1 MKLRKPSGA
10 RIKQGDMGPALFWA
24 LVALLL
30 AGRVALAACQ
40 DVYVWI
46 DGAPLDDELMFRAA
60 RSITAGDWLGA
71 YDYLTLSKQMF
82 FAVWL
87 ALLHL
92 LHIPYLVA
100 GQLLMGGAAL
110 AAAFA
115 LAPALPRRWMRL
127 AVFALLA
134 YSPAAAASFTLRVYR
149 DNIFPA
155 LCLCA
160 FAGFIGA
167 ALRCAGP
174 ARRQLGW
181 LAMGGL
187 GMGLAWITR
196 EDGMWLL
203 PFAVVAVIATAVA
216 VLRLGLPRRAGRLAA
231 LALPFALTALCV
243 NAVCL
248 VNWQHYGLW
257 ATSDFSTG
265 PFAEAF
271 GAMTRITHE
280 DWDPLVAVPADV
292 REKLYDQVPE
302 LAGLEYWLE
311 EDEKFRD
318 AWIGRPDGDYQ
329 TGGFYWAL
337 RRAAQYE
344 GWYETPATAAEH
356 WQAVADAIN
365 ALCDSGA
372 LPADLPRR
380 SSTTAPIRAEYVG
393 PVLAEGLRSLWYAA
407 TFQDCAP
414 YYADQRS
421 LGQPEDLA
429 VYHEY
434 LGCTTN
440 DAAQAGTDLPYYH
453 PLRMLVYKAFEALRR
468 VYALALPLAL
478 AAALARQ
485 LWLGW
490 GMLRRRSSR
499 GLLLWLALAGVL
511 GMALLRCF
519 MIAFVEVSSF
529 GIGTYVMYLS
539 TVHPLLLLY
548 AAGGLLTG
556 RKGAAGCGS

>member
-1 MKLRKPSGA
+1 MKFRKSFGA
-10 RIKQGDMGPALFWA
+10 KQGDMGPVLFWVL
-24 LVALLL
+24 LVVLI
-30 AGRVALAACQ
+30 AGRLVLASCQ

-60 RSITAGDWLGA
+60 QSITAGNWLGA

-87 ALLHL
+87 AFLHL
-92 LHIPYLVA
+92 LGVPYLMG
-100 GQLLMGGAAL
+100 GQLLMCGAAL

-115 LAPALPRRWMRL
+115 LAPVLPRRWMRL
-127 AVFALLA
+127 AVFGLLA

-155 LCLCA
+155 LCLYA
-160 FAGFIGA
+160 FAGFIGV

-174 ARRQLGW
+174 VRRQLGW
-181 LAMGGL
+181 LVMAGL

-216 VLRLGLPRRAGRLAA
+216 VLRLPGLARRGGRVAVLAV
-231 LALPFALTALCV
+231 PFALTAVCV
-243 NAVCL
+243 NLICL
-248 VNWQHYGLW
+248 LNWQHYRLW

-265 PFAEAF
+265 AFAEAF
-271 GAMTRITHE
+271 GAMTRVTHE

-302 LAGLEYWLE
+302 LAQLEYWLE

-344 GWYETPATAAEH
+344 GWYETPQTAAEH
-356 WQAVADAIN
+356 WQAVADRIN
-365 ALCDSGA
+365 ELCDSGQ
-372 LPADLPRR
+372 LPCDLPRR

-393 PVLAEGLRSLWYAA
+393 PVLAEGLHSFWYAA

-453 PLRMLVYKAFEALRR
+453 PLRMLVYKAFEALRLL
-468 VYALALPLAL
+468 YAVALPLAL

-485 LWLGW
+485 LYLGW
-490 GMLRRRSSR
+490 GMLRRRSAD

-511 GMALLRCF
+511 AMALLRCF

-529 GIGTYVMYLS
+529 NIGTYVMYLS

-548 AAGGLLTG
+548 AAGGLLT
-556 RKGAAGCGS
+556 RKEAAACRS

>member
-1 MKLRKPSGA
+1 MKFRKPSGA
-10 RIKQGDMGPALFWA
+10 KQWDMGPVLFWV
-24 LVALLL
+24 LVVVLI
-30 AGRVALAACQ
+30 AGRLVLASCQ

-60 RSITAGDWLGA
+60 QSITAGNWLGA

-87 ALLHL
+87 AFLHL
-92 LHIPYLVA
+92 LGVPYLMG
-100 GQLLMGGAAL
+100 GQLLMCGAAL

-115 LAPALPRRWMRL
+115 LAPVLPRRWMRL
-127 AVFALLA
+127 AVFGLLA

-155 LCLCA
+155 LCLYA

-167 ALRCAGP
+167 ALRLPGL
-174 ARRQLGW
+174 ARR
-181 LAMGGL
+181 GG
-187 GMGLAWITR
+187 R
-196 EDGMWLL
+196 
-203 PFAVVAVIATAVA
+203 VA
-216 VLRLGLPRRAGRLAA
+216 VLAV
-231 LALPFALTALCV
+231 PFALTAVCV
-243 NAVCL
+243 NLICL
-248 VNWQHYGLW
+248 LNWQHYGLW

-265 PFAEAF
+265 AFAEAF
-271 GAMTRITHE
+271 GAMTRVTHE

-292 REKLYDQVPE
+292 REKLCDQVPE
-302 LAGLEYWLE
+302 LAQLEYWLE

-344 GWYETPATAAEH
+344 GWYETPETAAEH
-356 WQAVADAIN
+356 WQAVADRIN
-365 ALCDSGA
+365 ELCDSGQ
-372 LPADLPRR
+372 LPCDLPRR
-380 SSTTAPIRAEYVG
+380 SSTTAPIRAEYVA
-393 PVLAEGLRSLWYAA
+393 PVLAEGLHSFWYAA

-453 PLRMLVYKAFEALRR
+453 PLRMLVYKAFEALRLL
-468 VYALALPLAL
+468 YAVALPLAL

-485 LWLGW
+485 LYLGW
-490 GMLRRRSSR
+490 GMLRSRSAD

-511 GMALLRCF
+511 AMALLRCF

-529 GIGTYVMYLS
+529 NIGTYVMYLS

-548 AAGGLLTG
+548 AAGGLLT
-556 RKGAAGCGS
+556 RKEAAACRS